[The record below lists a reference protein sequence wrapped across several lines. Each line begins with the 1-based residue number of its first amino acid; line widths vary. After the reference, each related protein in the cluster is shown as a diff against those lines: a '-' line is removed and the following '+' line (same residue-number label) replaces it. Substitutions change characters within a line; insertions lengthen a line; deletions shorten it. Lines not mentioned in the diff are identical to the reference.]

1 MGPTGAPGARIGCGR
16 EAGAVPRL
24 LLLLVLVLT
33 GCSAAAEPTVVPPP
47 DHAEPGA
54 DVDSAA
60 DRRCVDV
67 GQGRDLP
74 PAVFTG
80 SSSITLAEVRAVPG
94 AATRLAGGPF
104 DGLADTHAVDA
115 CFYDDG
121 RTMTSLLVDAD
132 GRVAVNPAGSQ
143 D

>member
-1 MGPTGAPGARIGCGR
+1 
-16 EAGAVPRL
+16 VPRV

-33 GCSAAAEPTVVPPP
+33 GCSADEPTAVPPP
-47 DHAEPGA
+47 DHARPGA

-60 DRRCVDV
+60 DRSCVEA
-67 GQGRDLP
+67 GQGRELP

-80 SSSITLAEVRAVPG
+80 SSTITLAEVRAVPG
-94 AATRLAGGPF
+94 AAPQLAAGPYAA
-104 DGLADTHAVDA
+104 LPDTHPVDA

-121 RTMTSLLVDAD
+121 RTITSLLVDAD
-132 GRVAVNPAGSQ
+132 GRIAVNPAVPQ

>member
-1 MGPTGAPGARIGCGR
+1 M
-16 EAGAVPRL
+16 PRL
-24 LLLLVLVLT
+24 LLLLVLALT
-33 GCSAAAEPTVVPPP
+33 GCSAAAEPKVVPPP
-47 DHAEPGA
+47 DHAQPGA

-60 DRRCVDV
+60 DRTCVEV

-94 AATRLAGGPF
+94 AAPLLVGGPY
-104 DGLADTHAVDA
+104 DGLPDTHPVDA

-121 RTMTSLLVDAD
+121 RTITSLLVDAD
-132 GRVAVNPAGSQ
+132 GRVAVNPAVPQ

>member
-1 MGPTGAPGARIGCGR
+1 M
-16 EAGAVPRL
+16 PRL

-33 GCSAAAEPTVVPPP
+33 AGCSADEPTAVPPP
-47 DHAEPGA
+47 DHAQPGA

-60 DRRCVDV
+60 DRRCVEV
-67 GQGRDLP
+67 GQGRELP

-94 AATRLAGGPF
+94 APPQLAGGPF
-104 DGLADTHAVDA
+104 DGLPDTHPVDA

-121 RTMTSLLVDAD
+121 RTITSLLVDAD
-132 GRVAVNPAGSQ
+132 GRVTANPAVPQ
-143 D
+143 A